1 MIKYQAGYQ
10 KGVHETRQ
18 NRDSEYQDVGKRS
31 ADKPGQVYNPLQGY
45 YIRHDSP
52 RGSDPYGERELD
64 VY

>member
-1 MIKYQAGYQ
+1 
-10 KGVHETRQ
+10 
-18 NRDSEYQDVGKRS
+18 
-31 ADKPGQVYNPLQGY
+31 LQGY